1 MCGMGWGGGLLQ
13 RGVSW
18 DRVIRKAFYKM
29 MAVSLHDEK
38 QRIKEER
45 EWWSMQLDP
54 RVQRSGG
61 LDDGCIELLM
71 TLKTLSNTVFLVVV
85 VIKAI
90 ASPPNVVVIH
100 KFVKQIY
107 LNLCI
112 SWPPSTWVGHM
123 KRGRGDFPV
132 HFWTGDLINW
142 HPPELSDF
150 RRETDSFEDGG

>member
-1 MCGMGWGGGLLQ
+1 M
-13 RGVSW
+13 
-18 DRVIRKAFYKM
+18 IRKAFYKM

-61 LDDGCIELLM
+61 LELLM
-71 TLKTLSNTVFLVVV
+71 TLKALSNTVFLVVV

-112 SWPPSTWVGHM
+112 SWPPST
-123 KRGRGDFPV
+123 
-132 HFWTGDLINW
+132 
-142 HPPELSDF
+142 
-150 RRETDSFEDGG
+150 